1 MFDPFVSSASHW
13 VTFSADSSK
22 TTLSNATLFHGTP
35 GANANA
41 LGEWSSESDKSGNKG
56 SKCAGVQRCRVCVQL
71 NKPISLE
78 RERERAKSCTV
89 LTPLRPP
96 PRRPLRD
103 LVNWGYAVG
112 GGAQCIHRPW
122 HHMME
127 GKGSVVPIENSLQQ
141 HKSHRSGPASTNEKA
156 RQIVMLPD
164 NYKMTQAD
172 CDTHR
177 YQNKTLPCF
186 AFGFFVLHS
195 WAIPTV
201 QLEALQMPFV
211 VV

>member
-1 MFDPFVSSASHW
+1 M
-13 VTFSADSSK
+13 
-22 TTLSNATLFHGTP
+22 
-35 GANANA
+35 
-41 LGEWSSESDKSGNKG
+41 
-56 SKCAGVQRCRVCVQL
+56 
-71 NKPISLE
+71 
-78 RERERAKSCTV
+78 

-164 NYKMTQAD
+164 NYKMTYTHTSIAREPAPKHDLSHVWDSLQLFCQVRLVDAFWGFCHQSRYRSCHWRLRCVQHKDAEQKRARWVSVIPPAD
-172 CDTHR
+172 TVLRHTKVEGLQPDTQRSNCNASRVADSRVHCT
-177 YQNKTLPCF
+177 NVSVST
-186 AFGFFVLHS
+186 
-195 WAIPTV
+195 
-201 QLEALQMPFV
+201 ALAHERIT
-211 VV
+211 